1 MNTSAVTDL
10 PLDLIDAG
18 DNDRTHFEGI
28 EELADSIRRLGV
40 LSPITVRPVS
50 TLTETRYELVCGERR
65 TRASRVAGMATI
77 PAIVKALSDEEAA
90 DLMLAENTGRV
101 DLDVI
106 DEARAYAKRIALGA
120 TMQEVAAKAG
130 VTWQRVLTR
139 TRLLQLVP
147 ELQHLVRLGELTG
160 TAGLLMADLDA
171 NRQRICL
178 DAIRTGITNAGLASL
193 ARRLKADQEQEVLFD
208 ADSFLQVEEYVAE
221 AEAAVGRRITAADLR
236 SLAARMAA
244 ALAALGAGAELVAEA
259 ALLGVA
265 SAPVPA

>member
-1 MNTSAVTDL
+1 MLEHSATPPSAVSSTEAATVFAADVVRSGFHLLAGMEL
-10 PLDLIDAG
+10 PGL
-18 DNDRTHFEGI
+18 F
-28 EELADSIRRLGV
+28 
-40 LSPITVRPVS
+40 
-50 TLTETRYELVCGERR
+50 ELVCGERR
-65 TRASRVAGMATI
+65 TRASRVAGLATI

-147 ELQHLVRLGELTG
+147 ELQHLVRLGQLTG

-221 AEAAVGRRITAADLR
+221 AEAASRRTTAADVR

-265 SAPVPA
+265 PVPVPA

>member
-1 MNTSAVTDL
+1 MTTSAVTDL

-18 DNDRTHFEGI
+18 DNDRTHFEGLD
-28 EELADSIRRLGV
+28 ELADSIRRLGI
-40 LSPITVRPVS
+40 LSPITVRPID
-50 TLTETRYELVCGERR
+50 TLAGARYELVCGERR
-65 TRASRVAGMATI
+65 TRASRLAGVATI
-77 PAIVKALSDEEAA
+77 PAIVKPLSDEEAA

-147 ELQHLVRLGELTG
+147 ELQHLVRLGQLTG
-160 TAGLLMADLDA
+160 TAGLLLADLDA
-171 NRQRICL
+171 NRQRIAL
-178 DAIRTGITNAGLASL
+178 DAVRSGITNAGLASL

-208 ADSFLQVEEYVAE
+208 AATFLQVEEYVAE
-221 AEAAVGRRITAADLR
+221 AEAATKRTSAADLR
-236 SLAARMAA
+236 SLVARMAA
-244 ALAALGAGAELVAEA
+244 ALETLGAGSELIAEA
-259 ALLGVA
+259 ALLG
-265 SAPVPA
+265 APVTVTV